1 MESEINISPNN
12 GSDFD
17 PVHFTPEE
25 NERWANLLGRM
36 RAFELAVCRQF
47 RTIENAFSQ
56 ISSQI
61 QIQNTADR
69 VRELESSIKELENFT
84 EMDTFETKEK
94 LIEVEEEI
102 GKVSNSVERNET
114 FTRIRFEKIV
124 EKIKEEVRK
133 ISENLDVL
141 KGRVQLL
148 EFEQDNPEVFGEWFD
163 DGQSQE
169 HNRLPDDKEA
179 TEGEDNIQTGDG
191 SCEIMV
197 ADPFLGGITPLE
209 GYDGNPSVSFSR
221 WVARFE
227 DMLTLYP
234 QYSEVQKLSR
244 LRILL
249 SGQARA
255 EFDSIEPSPVSLSD
269 ALNHLKRKFENE
281 NTRSIARQAMASCR
295 QAPGERVYEFANRL
309 NEAVRTALSG
319 ENEETIRKRLL
330 EEFLEKLT
338 SELQFEVK
346 AGRPM
351 SYSNAYEI
359 AQHFELLLAT
369 KRTNQVSVADSVAEL
384 SHKVEALA
392 IHQHSVP
399 KRGTERRV
407 CYYCRRPGHVVRN
420 CRDKKRDEER
430 RGHGGQRDRPFY
442 GERKWNYERNE
453 REHRHRHFSPHDRPN
468 YGGNEREHRQRHF
481 SPHNRP
487 SHGRNNYRSP
497 VSYEKREY
505 ENERTQS
512 PGRRVRFGGQRI
524 GAARIA
530 SPIFLALMVILSL
543 FGANFALNSV
553 ESPMI
558 CHPDSPATLWSIPI
572 DPICPSWTPT
582 ELPVAMKL
590 NVYRVNTVKYKTKAT
605 AWEFKFGREGQRR
618 ENLGKNNH
626 SNSRLSHY
634 SVPKVKGKGV
644 RVATPDDFSLKH
656 EHLQTFLPSGH
667 CYWVGLFVTSI
678 RPEARMENQIGRTGR
693 KDQPMHQQ
701 TKAARGI
708 GRRREKS
715 AKFGADKADDGQQS
729 KRRSRWT

>member
-25 NERWANLLGRM
+25 NEKWANLLGRM

-61 QIQNTADR
+61 QIQDTADR

-94 LIEVEEEI
+94 FIEVEEEI
-102 GKVSNSVERNET
+102 GKVSNHMERYET
-114 FTRIRFEKIV
+114 FTKVRFGKIV
-124 EKIKEEVRK
+124 EKMKDEVRK
-133 ISENLDVL
+133 ITENLDVL

-148 EFEQDNPEVFGEWFD
+148 EFEQDNPEGFGEWFD

-169 HNRLPDDKEA
+169 HNRLPDDKGA
-179 TEGEDNIQTGDG
+179 TEGEDNIPIGDG

-319 ENEETIRKRLL
+319 ENEETIRRRLL

-338 SELQFEVK
+338 PELQFEVK
-346 AGRPM
+346 AGRPT

-392 IHQHSVP
+392 IRQHSVP
-399 KRGTERRV
+399 KRGIERRV
-407 CYYCRRPGHVVRN
+407 CYYCRRPGHVVKD

-468 YGGNEREHRQRHF
+468 YGGNEGEHRQRHF

-487 SHGRNNYRSP
+487 SHGRNNHRSP
-497 VSYEKREY
+497 ISYEGREY

-543 FGANFALNSV
+543 FGANFATNSV

-605 AWEFKFGREGQRR
+605 ACKCIKTKISRRIGFFGGKYEELST
-618 ENLGKNNH
+618 ENVEMPTAMCRKMKDFDESSAGKMVQINGTLRATQ
-626 SNSRLSHY
+626 NSLEPGWRTW
-634 SVPKVKGKGV
+634 PI
-644 RVATPDDFSLKH
+644 
-656 EHLQTFLPSGH
+656 
-667 CYWVGLFVTSI
+667 GLFWRTVEIVNCYLYETVVF
-678 RPEARMENQIGRTGR
+678 ARHGNSGPST
-693 KDQPMHQQ
+693 
-701 TKAARGI
+701 RG
-708 GRRREKS
+708 
-715 AKFGADKADDGQQS
+715 
-729 KRRSRWT
+729 